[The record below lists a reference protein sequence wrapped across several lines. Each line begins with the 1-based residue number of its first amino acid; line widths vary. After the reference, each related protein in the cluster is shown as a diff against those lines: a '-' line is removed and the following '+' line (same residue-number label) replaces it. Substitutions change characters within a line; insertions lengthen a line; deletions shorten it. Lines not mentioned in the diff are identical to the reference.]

1 MTTRKYAVKAS
12 VRSARALGTFTD
24 QEFEVSMEE
33 ATPDKLA
40 SMAIEILGKRG
51 FEVNRIISC
60 NVANARVTA

>member
-51 FEVNRIISC
+51 FEVNHVASISYE
-60 NVANARVTA
+60 TAGAQ